1 MDKLNPLVTGLTL
14 ALTVAIMYALCAV
27 AFALWPQPTLDF
39 FNAWFHGLDIT
50 ALQSGGKPFTLSL
63 FLYGFAGLTAYGFVI
78 GALYALIHNL
88 ICPWVG
94 GNK

>member
-1 MDKLNPLVTGLTL
+1 MDRLNPLVTGLTL
-14 ALTVAIMYALCAV
+14 ALTVALMYATCAA
-27 AFALWPQPTLDF
+27 AFALWPQPTLGF

-50 ALQSGGKPFTLSL
+50 ALPSGGKPFTFGL

-88 ICPWVG
+88 IRPWVG
-94 GNK
+94 SGK